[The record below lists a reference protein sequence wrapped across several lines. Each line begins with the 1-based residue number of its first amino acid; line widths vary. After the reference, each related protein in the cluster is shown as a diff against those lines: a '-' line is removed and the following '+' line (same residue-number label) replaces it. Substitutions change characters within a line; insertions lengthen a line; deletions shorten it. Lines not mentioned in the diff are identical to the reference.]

1 MLDEIEKAHPD
12 VFNVLLQV
20 MDHGTLT
27 DNNGKKSDFRHVVL
41 IMTSNVGA
49 QDLARTPVG
58 FGNRERRGGDEIALK
73 NTFSPEFRNRLD
85 AIIRFAP
92 LSPEVMGL
100 VVDKFIQELREQLA
114 ERNVE
119 VELTDEARSYLA
131 EKGYDRDNGARPL
144 ARVIQDEVKRP
155 LSNELLFGALEH
167 GGRVVLVK
175 RDDKLDFELTPSE
188 PGVTETIH

>member
-1 MLDEIEKAHPD
+1 
-12 VFNVLLQV
+12 
-20 MDHGTLT
+20 
-27 DNNGKKSDFRHVVL
+27 
-41 IMTSNVGA
+41 MTSNVGA

-85 AIIRFAP
+85 AVIRFAP

-100 VVDKFIQELREQLA
+100 VVDKFIKELALQLS

-119 VELTDEARSYLA
+119 IELGEEARSYLA
-131 EKGYDRDNGARPL
+131 DRGYDRDNGARPL

-155 LSNELLFGALEH
+155 LSNELLFGELEH
-167 GGRVVLVK
+167 GGRVRLTV
-175 RDDKLDFELTPSE
+175 REGRIAFEMTPSA
-188 PGVTETIH
+188 VD

>member
-1 MLDEIEKAHPD
+1 
-12 VFNVLLQV
+12 
-20 MDHGTLT
+20 
-27 DNNGKKSDFRHVVL
+27 NNGKKSDFRHVVL

-92 LSPEVMGL
+92 LSPEVMTM
-100 VVDKFIQELREQLA
+100 VVEKFIKELGDQLA
-114 ERNVE
+114 ERE
-119 VELTDEARSYLA
+119 VEIELSDAARSYLA
-131 EKGYDRDNGARPL
+131 DKGYDRDNGARPL

-155 LSNELLFGALEH
+155 LSNELLFGKLEH
-167 GGRVVLVK
+167 GGKVVLVM
-175 RDDKLDFELTPSE
+175 RDAKLDFEIIAKPAEDHE
-188 PGVTETIH
+188 PASQ